1 MPVVSK
7 AQGTRMDTQKKELPV
22 VPMARSMCWHCQS
35 DIGGEYFCG
44 QCVKVQP
51 LSKDI
56 DYFTCMGLPRKLSID
71 TASMESK
78 FYELSRAFHPDFYEG
93 KTEMERA
100 VSLANSAVLNQAYR
114 TLKDP
119 IQRVEYLL
127 RLEAGAAKDIP
138 GKAPADLFETILEI
152 QEHLEEFQTAKSG
165 NDRAAS
171 ACAADSLRSARKTL
185 ESKRAAL
192 ESRLAELFQ
201 IWDRLVDKHSHDQ
214 AHSDQKE
221 QTLKEMR
228 GLLSERTYVVN
239 MLGNIVE
246 ALG

>member
-1 MPVVSK
+1 METS
-7 AQGTRMDTQKKELPV
+7 KKELPL
-22 VPMARSMCWHCQS
+22 ARSMCWHCQS

-56 DYFTCMGLPRKLSID
+56 DYFTCLGLPRKLNID
-71 TASMESK
+71 AVSLETK

-93 KTEMERA
+93 KSEMEQA
-100 VSLANSAVLNQAYR
+100 VSLANSAILNQAYH

-119 IQRVEYLL
+119 IRRVEYLL

-138 GKAPADLFETILEI
+138 GKAPADLFEAILEM
-152 QEHLEEFQTAKSG
+152 QEHLEEFHAAKSQG
-165 NDRAAS
+165 DTAS
-171 ACAADSLRSARKTL
+171 AARASDSLKNARKTL
-185 ESKRAAL
+185 EAKRAAL

-201 IWDRLVDKHSHDQ
+201 IWDKLVDKGSHDQ
-214 AHSDQKE
+214 AHLAQKE

-228 GLLSERTYVVN
+228 GLLSERTYVTN
-239 MLGNIVE
+239 MLQNITE
-246 ALG
+246 ALE

>member
-1 MPVVSK
+1 METK
-7 AQGTRMDTQKKELPV
+7 KKELPV

-56 DYFTCMGLPRKLSID
+56 DYFTCLGLPRKLNID
-71 TASMESK
+71 TVSLESK

-93 KTEMERA
+93 KSEMERA

-119 IQRVEYLL
+119 ILRVEYLL

-152 QEHLEEFQTAKSG
+152 QEHLEEFQAAKSQ
-165 NDRAAS
+165 NDAAS
-171 ACAADSLRSARKTL
+171 AARAGGLLKTARKTL
-185 ESKRAAL
+185 EAKRAAL

-201 IWDRLVDKHSHDQ
+201 IWDRLIEKGLPDQ
-214 AHSDQKE
+214 AHSAQKE

-228 GLLSERTYVVN
+228 GLLSERTYVTN
-239 MLGNIVE
+239 MLGNISE
-246 ALG
+246 ALE

>member
-1 MPVVSK
+1 METS
-7 AQGTRMDTQKKELPV
+7 RKELPL
-22 VPMARSMCWHCQS
+22 ARSMCWHCQS

-56 DYFTCMGLPRKLSID
+56 DYFTCLGLPRKLNID
-71 TASMESK
+71 TGSLETK

-93 KTEMERA
+93 KSEMERA
-100 VSLANSAVLNQAYR
+100 VSLANSAILNQAYR

-152 QEHLEEFQTAKSG
+152 QEHLEEFQAAKSQ
-165 NDRAAS
+165 NDAAS
-171 ACAADSLRSARKTL
+171 AARAGDLLKNARKTL
-185 ESKRAAL
+185 EAKRAAL

-201 IWDRLVDKHSHDQ
+201 IWDRLIEKGSPNQTHST
-214 AHSDQKE
+214 QKE

-228 GLLSERTYVVN
+228 GLLSERTYVAN
-239 MLGNIVE
+239 MLGNIAE

>member
-1 MPVVSK
+1 ME
-7 AQGTRMDTQKKELPV
+7 TQKKELPV

-56 DYFTCMGLPRKLSID
+56 DYFTCLGLPRKLSID
-71 TASMESK
+71 TASLESK

-93 KTEMERA
+93 KSEMERA

-119 IQRVEYLL
+119 ILRVEYLL

-152 QEHLEEFQTAKSG
+152 QEHLEEYQAAKTL
-165 NDRAAS
+165 NDAAAAS
-171 ACAADSLRSARKTL
+171 HAGDLLKNARKTL

-201 IWDRLVDKHSHDQ
+201 IWDRLVDKHTHDQ
-214 AHSDQKE
+214 AYAAQKE
-221 QTLKEMR
+221 QPLKEMR
-228 GLLSERTYVVN
+228 GLLSERTYVTN
-239 MLGNIVE
+239 MLANIAE

>member
-1 MPVVSK
+1 METK
-7 AQGTRMDTQKKELPV
+7 RKELPV
-22 VPMARSMCWHCQS
+22 APLARSMCWHCQS

-71 TASMESK
+71 TVSMENK

-93 KTEMERA
+93 KSEMERA
-100 VSLANSAVLNQAYR
+100 VSLTNSAVLNQAYR

-127 RLEAGAAKDIP
+127 QLEAGAAKDIP
-138 GKAPADLFETILEI
+138 RKAPADLFETILEI
-152 QEHLEEFQTAKSG
+152 QEHLEEFQAAKSQS
-165 NDRAAS
+165 DAAS
-171 ACAADSLRSARKTL
+171 ASRAGDLLKNARKTL
-185 ESKRAAL
+185 AAKQAAL

-201 IWDRLVDKHSHDQ
+201 IWDRLIEKASHDQ
-214 AHSDQKE
+214 AQKE
-221 QTLKEMR
+221 QILKEMR

-239 MLGNIVE
+239 MLGNIAE

>member
-1 MPVVSK
+1 MESI
-7 AQGTRMDTQKKELPV
+7 KKELPL
-22 VPMARSMCWHCQS
+22 ARSMCWHCQS

-56 DYFTCMGLPRKLSID
+56 DYFTCLGLPRKLNID
-71 TASMESK
+71 TVSLETK

-93 KTEMERA
+93 KSEMERA
-100 VSLANSAVLNQAYR
+100 VSLANSAILNQAYR

-127 RLEAGAAKDIP
+127 RLEAGAAEDIP

-152 QEHLEEFQTAKSG
+152 QEHLEEFHAAKSQG
-165 NDRAAS
+165 DATSAARAS
-171 ACAADSLRSARKTL
+171 DLLRNARKTL

-201 IWDRLVDKHSHDQ
+201 IWDRLVEKKTQ
-214 AHSDQKE
+214 AQTHPAKKE

-228 GLLSERTYVVN
+228 DLLSERTYVTN
-239 MLGNIVE
+239 MLQNITE
-246 ALG
+246 ALE

>member
-1 MPVVSK
+1 METK
-7 AQGTRMDTQKKELPV
+7 KKELPV

-56 DYFTCMGLPRKLSID
+56 DYFTCLGLPRKLNID
-71 TASMESK
+71 TVSLESK

-93 KTEMERA
+93 KSEMERA

-119 IQRVEYLL
+119 ILRVEYLL

-138 GKAPADLFETILEI
+138 GKAPADLFEAILEI
-152 QEHLEEFQTAKSG
+152 QEYLEEFQAAKSQ
-165 NDRAAS
+165 NDAAS
-171 ACAADSLRSARKTL
+171 AARAGGLLKTARKTL
-185 ESKRAAL
+185 EAKRAAL

-201 IWDRLVDKHSHDQ
+201 IWDRLIDKHSHDQ
-214 AHSDQKE
+214 AHSAQKE
-221 QTLKEMR
+221 HTLKEMR
-228 GLLSERTYVVN
+228 GLLSERTYVTN
-239 MLGNIVE
+239 MLANIAE
-246 ALG
+246 AMG

>member
-1 MPVVSK
+1 METK
-7 AQGTRMDTQKKELPV
+7 RKELPV
-22 VPMARSMCWHCQS
+22 VPLARSMCWNCQS
-35 DIGGEYFCG
+35 NIGGEYFCG

-56 DYFTCMGLPRKLSID
+56 DYFTCMGLPRKLNID
-71 TASMESK
+71 TASMENK

-93 KTEMERA
+93 KSEMERA

-119 IQRVEYLL
+119 VQRVEYLL

-152 QEHLEEFQTAKSG
+152 QEHLEEYQAAKSR
-165 NDRAAS
+165 NDAAS
-171 ACAADSLRSARKTL
+171 ASRAGDLLQNARKTL
-185 ESKRAAL
+185 EAKRAAL
-192 ESRLAELFQ
+192 ESRLAELFH

-239 MLGNIVE
+239 MLGSIAE

>member
-1 MPVVSK
+1 
-7 AQGTRMDTQKKELPV
+7 MDTVRKELPLL
-22 VPMARSMCWHCQS
+22 RSMCWHCQS

-56 DYFTCMGLPRKLSID
+56 DYFTCLGLPRKLNID
-71 TASMESK
+71 TGTLETK
-78 FYELSRAFHPDFYEG
+78 FYEMSRAFHPDFYEG
-93 KTEMERA
+93 KSEMERA
-100 VSLANSAVLNQAYR
+100 VSLANSAILNQAYR

-119 IQRVEYLL
+119 ILRVEYLL

-138 GKAPADLFETILEI
+138 GKAPADLFEAILEI
-152 QEHLEEFQTAKSG
+152 QEHLEDFQAAKSQ
-165 NDRAAS
+165 NDAAS
-171 ACAADSLRSARKTL
+171 ASRAGDLLKNARKTL
-185 ESKRAAL
+185 EAKRAAL

-201 IWDRLVDKHSHDQ
+201 IWDRLIEKGSHDQ
-214 AHSDQKE
+214 THSAQKE

-228 GLLSERTYVVN
+228 GLLSERTYVTN
-239 MLGNIVE
+239 MLGNIAE

>member
-1 MPVVSK
+1 ME
-7 AQGTRMDTQKKELPV
+7 TQKKELPV

-56 DYFTCMGLPRKLSID
+56 DYFTCLGLPRKLSID
-71 TASMESK
+71 TASLESK

-93 KTEMERA
+93 KSEMERA

-119 IQRVEYLL
+119 ILRVEYLL

-152 QEHLEEFQTAKSG
+152 QEHLEEYQAAKTL
-165 NDRAAS
+165 NDAAAAS
-171 ACAADSLRSARKTL
+171 HAGDLLKNARKTL

-201 IWDRLVDKHSHDQ
+201 IWDRLVDKHTHDQ
-214 AHSDQKE
+214 AYAAQKE

-228 GLLSERTYVVN
+228 GLLSERTYVTN
-239 MLGNIVE
+239 MLANIAE

>member
-1 MPVVSK
+1 METS
-7 AQGTRMDTQKKELPV
+7 RKELPL
-22 VPMARSMCWHCQS
+22 ARSMCWHCQS

-56 DYFTCMGLPRKLSID
+56 DYFTCLGLPRKLNID
-71 TASMESK
+71 TVSLETK

-93 KTEMERA
+93 KSEMERA
-100 VSLANSAVLNQAYR
+100 VSLANSAILNQAYR

-152 QEHLEEFQTAKSG
+152 QEHLEEFHAAKPQ
-165 NDRAAS
+165 NDAVAAS
-171 ACAADSLRSARKTL
+171 RAGDLLRNARKTL
-185 ESKRAAL
+185 DAKRAAL
-192 ESRLAELFQ
+192 EGRLAELFQ
-201 IWDRLVDKHSHDQ
+201 IWDRLIEKGSPDQ
-214 AHSDQKE
+214 AHSAQKE
-221 QTLKEMR
+221 QLKEMR
-228 GLLSERTYVVN
+228 DLVSQRNYVAT
-239 MLGNIVE
+239 MLQSIAE
-246 ALG
+246 ALE

>member
-1 MPVVSK
+1 METK
-7 AQGTRMDTQKKELPV
+7 RKELPV
-22 VPMARSMCWHCQS
+22 VPMARSMCWHCES
-35 DIGGEYFCG
+35 DVGGEYFCG

-56 DYFTCMGLPRKLSID
+56 DYFTCLGLSRKLNID
-71 TASMESK
+71 TASLESK
-78 FYELSRAFHPDFYEG
+78 FYEMSRAFHPDFYEG
-93 KTEMERA
+93 KSEMERA

-119 IQRVEYLL
+119 ILRVEYLL

-138 GKAPADLFETILEI
+138 EKAPADLFEAILEI
-152 QEHLEEFQTAKSG
+152 QEHLEAYQAAKTQHDAAASW
-165 NDRAAS
+165 RAAE
-171 ACAADSLRSARKTL
+171 LLKNARKTL
-185 ESKRAAL
+185 DTKRTAL

-201 IWDRLVDKHSHDQ
+201 IWDRLVDKHTHDQ
-214 AHSDQKE
+214 AHSAQKE
-221 QTLKEMR
+221 FILKEMR

-239 MLGNIVE
+239 MLGNIAE

>member
-1 MPVVSK
+1 METK
-7 AQGTRMDTQKKELPV
+7 KKELPV

-56 DYFTCMGLPRKLSID
+56 DYFTCLGLPRKLSID
-71 TASMESK
+71 TAALEGK
-78 FYELSRAFHPDFYEG
+78 FYEMSRAFHPDFYEG
-93 KTEMERA
+93 KSEMERA

-119 IQRVEYLL
+119 ILRVEYLL

-152 QEHLEEFQTAKSG
+152 QEHLEEFQTAKSQR
-165 NDRAAS
+165 DAAS
-171 ACAADSLRSARKTL
+171 AGRAGDLLKNARKTL
-185 ESKRAAL
+185 EAKRAAL

-201 IWDRLVDKHSHDQ
+201 IWDRLIEKGSPDQTHS
-214 AHSDQKE
+214 AQKE

-228 GLLSERTYVVN
+228 GLLSERTYVTN
-239 MLGNIVE
+239 MLGNIAE
-246 ALG
+246 ALE